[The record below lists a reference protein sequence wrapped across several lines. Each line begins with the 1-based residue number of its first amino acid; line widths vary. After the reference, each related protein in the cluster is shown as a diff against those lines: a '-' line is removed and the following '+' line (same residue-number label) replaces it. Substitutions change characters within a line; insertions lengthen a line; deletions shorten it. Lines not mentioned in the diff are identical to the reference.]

1 MNARKDDQIQVSNE
15 ITVRE
20 AGTRGGNVTR
30 DRYAGTDF
38 YRRIG
43 AKGGT
48 RTKELYRD
56 LLSEFGKKGGRPK
69 RPTLSESAGE
79 RDHQQ
84 KEATCGR
91 PTGLTP
97 PPEL

>member
-1 MNARKDDQIQVSNE
+1 MSLPAQ

-20 AGTRGGNVTR
+20 AGRRGGNVTR

-43 AKGGT
+43 AKGGR

-56 LLSEFGKKGGRPK
+56 LLSEFGKKGGRPR
-69 RPTLSESAGE
+69 RPILSDSAGE
-79 RDHQQ
+79 RDQQ
-84 KEATCGR
+84 
-91 PTGLTP
+91 
-97 PPEL
+97 